1 MRWPYLRMNY
11 PNPKDLKVPKALKDS
26 IKPSSQTLN
35 PKKQKA
41 VITTAFLFF
50 NLKSNTM
57 KKHSANIAI
66 IPLKHSCPLGVHLRL
81 MN

>member
-35 PKKQKA
+35 KKQKA

-57 KKHSANIAI
+57 KTQCKYSNYVFKTSGEEKSSAKN
-66 IPLKHSCPLGVHLRL
+66 PV
-81 MN
+81 

>member
-11 PNPKDLKVPKALKDS
+11 PSPKDLKVPKDS

-35 PKKQKA
+35 KKQKA

-57 KKHSANIAI
+57 KTQCKYSNYVFKTSGEEKSSAKN
-66 IPLKHSCPLGVHLRL
+66 PV
-81 MN
+81 